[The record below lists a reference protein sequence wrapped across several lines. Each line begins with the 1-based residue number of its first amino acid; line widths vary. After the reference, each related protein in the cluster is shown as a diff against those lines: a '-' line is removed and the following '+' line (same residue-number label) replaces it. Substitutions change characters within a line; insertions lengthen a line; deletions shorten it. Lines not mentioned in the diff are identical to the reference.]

1 MLAGISHWIMELV
14 KKIDYLILCLGF
26 PAYGAEPQHN
36 EEKSYSRKEAAHL
49 LNISVKTLRR
59 RVLDGRLR
67 EDKNSL
73 GIIYY
78 QSAIDDFLKSSVPP
92 RTRKS

>member
-1 MLAGISHWIMELV
+1 MLAEISHWIMELV

-26 PAYGAEPQHN
+26 PAYGAKPQKV
-36 EEKSYSRKEAAHL
+36 EEKFYSRKEAAYL

-59 RVLDGRLR
+59 RVLDGSLK
-67 EDKNSL
+67 EDKNNL

-78 QSAIDDFLKSSVPP
+78 QSAIDNFKKSVREP
-92 RTRKS
+92 RKRKS